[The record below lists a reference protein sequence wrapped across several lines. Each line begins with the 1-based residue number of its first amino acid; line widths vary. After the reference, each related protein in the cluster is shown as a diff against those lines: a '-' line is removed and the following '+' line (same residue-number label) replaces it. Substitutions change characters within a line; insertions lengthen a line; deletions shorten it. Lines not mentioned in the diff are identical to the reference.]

1 MCGIFGTII
10 NKGSSIDSND
20 LKVVLKNLA
29 IYSESRGK
37 DSSGL
42 AILNLPEKK
51 IDVVK
56 GNIRIKELLKD
67 RVVAHKINNNFG
79 DNNLIENSLLAFGHA
94 RLVTDGSQLKPFNN
108 QPVIK
113 DDIVLVHNGII
124 VNVNELWQNHP
135 DLYREFQIDTEIINA
150 LFNKHLKE
158 NIGISNAIKKSL
170 DQLKG
175 TYSIAGFFAK
185 YNAILLATNNG
196 SLYYVTD
203 YKNYFFFASEEYY
216 LKKISKT
223 SSFQTISGKTQIKQ
237 LGINERLWINLDGF
251 SIVNLDEEIKKKK
264 EYSIEVSEHL
274 IESQSHKTEMVIDP
288 SSFINTGK
296 EAHLSKMLEFNVEAI
311 RKLKR
316 CTKCILPET
325 FPFISFDKNSVCNYC
340 NNYKKKEYPKN
351 LDQLKKLV
359 EPYRKSKGK
368 PDCLVP
374 FSGGRDSTYTLHVI
388 KTELDLNPIAFN
400 YDWGMVTDLARRN
413 AARVCGKLGVE
424 NIIVAADI
432 QSKRKNIN
440 QNITAWL
447 KKPHLG
453 MIPLFMAGDKYFFHY
468 SNQILKQTG
477 LQLSIW
483 GSNPYENTD
492 FKSGFAGIEPLFDKK
507 RIDDIKFSNKLNLI
521 RFFLNQYLSN
531 TGYINSSIVDTVGS
545 FYSRY
550 MSKRHGYLQL
560 FDYLKWNEQDVE
572 DLIFKEYN
580 WEKSIDSKSTWR
592 IGDGTAAFYNYIY
605 YTVAGFSEFDTFRSN
620 QIRDGELTREQAL
633 KSVYEENFPR
643 FENLSWYI
651 EIIGLDFIKTI
662 ETINKIPKLY
672 NAYL

>member
-10 NKGSSIDSND
+10 NKGSSLKSSD
-20 LKVVLKNLA
+20 LSEILRNLA
-29 IYSESRGK
+29 LYSESRGK

-42 AILNLPEKK
+42 ALLNLSESK
-51 IDVVK
+51 IDVAK
-56 GNIRIKELLKD
+56 GNIRIKELFKDTDVSNKIKIDLSEDSLK
-67 RVVAHKINNNFG
+67 N
-79 DNNLIENSLLAFGHA
+79 NSLLAFGHA
-94 RLVTDGSQLKPFNN
+94 RLVTDGSQLKSFNN

-113 DDIVLVHNGII
+113 EEIVLVHNGII
-124 VNVNELWQNHP
+124 VNTNELWQNNP
-135 DLYREFQIDTEIINA
+135 ELNREFQIDTEIINT
-150 LFNKHLKE
+150 LLNKHLKE

-170 DQLKG
+170 NQLEG

-185 YNAILLATNNG
+185 YNALLLATNNG
-196 SLYYVTD
+196 SLFYVTD
-203 YKNYFFFASEEYY
+203 HENFFFFASEEYY
-216 LKKISKT
+216 FKKLFKT
-223 SSFQTISGKTQIKQ
+223 SSFQSIVGNTQVKQ
-237 LGINERLWINLDGF
+237 LGINERLWIELDSFSIINLD
-251 SIVNLDEEIKKKK
+251 VEIQDRK
-264 EYSIEVSEHL
+264 EFNIKISEKL
-274 IESQSHKTEMVIDP
+274 IDSDSQKMEMVIDP
-288 SSFINTGK
+288 SIFINRVE
-296 EAHLSKMLEFNVEAI
+296 EAHLFKMLEFNVEAI
-311 RKLKR
+311 KKLKR

-325 FPFISFDKNSVCNYC
+325 FPFIIFDERGVCNYC
-340 NNYKKKEYPKN
+340 NHYKKKEYPEN
-351 LDQLKKLV
+351 LDSLKEIV
-359 EPYRKSKGK
+359 EPYRKSNGK

-388 KTELDLNPIAFN
+388 KSELNLNPIAFT

-440 QNITAWL
+440 QNINAWL

-468 SNQILKQTG
+468 SNQILKHLG
-477 LQLSIW
+477 LHLSIW

-507 RIDDIKFSNKLNLI
+507 RIDDINFSNKFNLI
-521 RFFLNQYLSN
+521 RFFLYQYISN
-531 TGYINSSIVDTVGS
+531 TGYINSSIIDTIGS

-550 MSKRHGYLQL
+550 LSKRQGYLQL
-560 FDYLKWNEQDVE
+560 FDYLKWNERDVE

-580 WEKSIDSKSTWR
+580 WEKSIDTNSTWR

-605 YTVAGFSEFDTFRSN
+605 FTVAGFSEFDTFRSN
-620 QIRDGELTREQAL
+620 QIREGELTREQAL
-633 KSVYEENFPR
+633 QLAYEENFPR
-643 FENLSWYI
+643 FENLRWYS
-651 EIIGLDFIKTI
+651 EIIGLDFMKTI
-662 ETINKIPKLY
+662 QTINEIPKLY